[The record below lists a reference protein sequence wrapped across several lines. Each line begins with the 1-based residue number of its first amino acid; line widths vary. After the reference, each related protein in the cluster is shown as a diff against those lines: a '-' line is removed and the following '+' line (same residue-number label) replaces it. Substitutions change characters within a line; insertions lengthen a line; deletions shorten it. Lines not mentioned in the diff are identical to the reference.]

1 MNNLNLNEDGNI
13 IKHNEDLF
21 RELIYNLTNKAQ
33 SIFLYLF

>member
-13 IKHNEDLF
+13 IKHNED
-21 RELIYNLTNKAQ
+21 RINYNLTNKAQ